1 MGAGTQA
8 AAAYEAAHALG
19 YRVMGGTCPTVGL
32 AGGYTQGGGH
42 SVLSSTYGLG
52 ADNVLE
58 WEVVTANGTHLIASP
73 TSEPDLYWA
82 LSGGGG
88 GTYGVVISMTTKM
101 HEESQTGGASLEFN
115 LMAPDVFWTAVDT
128 LQTGVAPI
136 VDTGAVILYEI
147 TNSSLAMYLTAPNQ
161 SPSQIRSSLSYIT
174 NHLTNHSIPYALNI
188 TTDPTYF
195 DHFQRYYGPLPS
207 GIWQVAH
214 LIGSRLI
221 PRSVVAANSTALTN
235 IYRSVTASGDWE
247 FVSIALNVSHAVA
260 GNTPSANA
268 INPAWRD
275 ALLHTLAYSAWD
287 WTAEAEAK
295 GVMAAREDVLTNEIQ
310 PLLDALT
317 PGSGTYLNEANFGQ
331 KGALGAFYGEN
342 LERLTGVK
350 ERYDPTDLFY
360 ATTAVGSPAW
370 VVDEVGRLCRRA

>member
-1 MGAGTQA
+1 MKMGSGTQA

-19 YRVMGGTCPTVGL
+19 YRIMGGTCPTVGL

-58 WEVVTANGTHLIASP
+58 WEVVTANGTHLTASP

-88 GTYGVVISMTTKM
+88 GTYGVIISMTTKM
-101 HEESQTGGASLEFN
+101 HQESQTGGASLEFN
-115 LMAPDVFWTAVDT
+115 LTTSDAFWTAVDT

-147 TNSSLAMYLTAPNQ
+147 TNSSLAVYLTAPDQ

-174 NHLTNHSIPYALNI
+174 NHLTNHSIPYALSI

-195 DHFQRYYGPLPS
+195 DYFQRYYGPLPN

-221 PRSVVAANSTALTN
+221 PHSVVAANSTALTD
-235 IYRSVTASGDWE
+235 IYRNVTASGDWE
-247 FVSIALNVSHAVA
+247 VVSIALNVSHAVA
-260 GNTPSANA
+260 GNAPSANA

-287 WTAEAEAK
+287 WTAPE
-295 GVMAAREDVLTNEIQ
+295 GVMAAREDVLTNQIQ
-310 PLLDALT
+310 PMLDALT
-317 PGSGTYLNEANFGQ
+317 PGSGTYLNEANFNQ
-331 KGALGAFYGEN
+331 RNALQAFFGEN
-342 LERLTGVK
+342 LDRLTQVK
-350 ERYDPTDLFY
+350 KMYDPTDLFY
-360 ATTAVGSPAW
+360 ATTAVGSPVW
-370 VVDEVGRLCRRA
+370 VVDGSGRLCRA

>member
-1 MGAGTQA
+1 MGSGTQA

-19 YRVMGGTCPTVGL
+19 YRIMGGTCPTVGL

-73 TSEPDLYWA
+73 SSEPDLYWA

-101 HEESQTGGASLEFN
+101 HQESQTGGASLEFN
-115 LMAPDVFWTAVDT
+115 LTNPDAFWTAVDT
-128 LQTGVAPI
+128 LQAGVAPI
-136 VDTGAVILYEI
+136 IDGGAVVLYEI

-161 SPSQIRSSLSYIT
+161 NPSQIRSSLSYIT
-174 NHLTNHSIPYALNI
+174 NHLGNHSIPYALSI

-195 DHFQRYYGPLPS
+195 DYFQRYYGPLPD

-221 PRSVVAANSTALTN
+221 PRSVVAANSTALTD
-235 IYRSVTASGDWE
+235 IYRNVTANGDWE
-247 FVSIALNVSHAVA
+247 IVSIALNVSHAVA
-260 GNTPSANA
+260 GNVPSANA

-287 WTAEAEAK
+287 WTAPE
-295 GVMAAREDVLTNEIQ
+295 GVMAAREDVLTNQIE
-310 PLLDALT
+310 PMLDALT
-317 PGSGTYLNEANFGQ
+317 PGSGTYLNEANFNQ
-331 KGALGAFYGEN
+331 RNALQAFFGEN
-342 LERLTGVK
+342 LDRLTQVK
-350 ERYDPTDLFY
+350 KIYDPTDLFY

-370 VVDEVGRLCRRA
+370 VVDGAGRLCRA